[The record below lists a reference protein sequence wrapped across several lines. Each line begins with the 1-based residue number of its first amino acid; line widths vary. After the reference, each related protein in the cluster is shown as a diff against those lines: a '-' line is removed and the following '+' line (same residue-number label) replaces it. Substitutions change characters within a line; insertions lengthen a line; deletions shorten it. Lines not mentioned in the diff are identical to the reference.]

1 MSLTLEQEM
10 VHLAPEQHVRAI
22 LLALLDDRSVK
33 ARALNHYR
41 ALKAA
46 DNPVTGL
53 KRKAMNDLF
62 VCVQCDQAF
71 THQDNTETSCR
82 YHPGTLTSPDFSVC
96 VFVAM
101 RLMTLGEL
109 IVDDTED
116 FWADHDEDCHGEI
129 DTPEMREEMPDGF
142 RWMCCDKLGGRKG
155 CTKGKHQADPAKS
168 RRGGNV
174 PSGGDMRKNN
184 GEHLPVSDGDSEDE
198 EDGDE
203 EY

>member
-1 MSLTLEQEM
+1 M

-22 LLALLDDRSVK
+22 LLALLDDPSVK

-41 ALKAA
+41 RLKAA

-82 YHPGTLTSPDFSVC
+82 YHPG
-96 VFVAM
+96 
-101 RLMTLGEL
+101 
-109 IVDDTED
+109 
-116 FWADHDEDCHGEI
+116 
-129 DTPEMREEMPDGF
+129 
-142 RWMCCDKLGGRKG
+142 GRKG

-174 PSGGDMRKNN
+174 PSGGDLRKNN
-184 GEHLPVSDGDSEDE
+184 GSHYPVSDEDTE
-198 EDGDE
+198 EEEEGDE

>member
-71 THQDNTETSCR
+71 SHQDNTETSCR
-82 YHPGTLTSPDFSVC
+82 YLP
-96 VFVAM
+96 
-101 RLMTLGEL
+101 GEL
-109 IVDDTED
+109 VVDDT
-116 FWADHDEDCHGEI
+116 EDCHGEI

-142 RWMCCDKLGGRKG
+142 RWTCCDKLGGRKG
-155 CTKGKHQADPAKS
+155 CTKGKRQADPAKS

-184 GEHLPVSDGDSEDE
+184 GEHSPVSDDDSEDE

>member
-82 YHPGTLTSPDFSVC
+82 YHPG
-96 VFVAM
+96 
-101 RLMTLGEL
+101 EL

-142 RWMCCDKLGGRKG
+142 RWTCCDKLGGRKG
-155 CTKGKHQADPAKS
+155 CTKGTHQADPAKS

-174 PSGGDMRKNN
+174 PSGGDLRKNN
-184 GEHLPVSDGDSEDE
+184 GSHFPVSDEDSDEE

>member
-71 THQDNTETSCR
+71 THEDNTETSCR
-82 YHPGTLTSPDFSVC
+82 YHPGTLTSPYSSVC
-96 VFVAM
+96 MFVGM

-109 IVDDTED
+109 EVDDTED

-142 RWMCCDKLGGRKG
+142 RWTCCDKLGGRKG

-168 RRGGNV
+168 QRGGNV
-174 PSGGDMRKNN
+174 PSGGDLRKNN
-184 GEHLPVSDGDSEDE
+184 GEHLPVSDEDTE
-198 EDGDE
+198 EEEEGDE